1 MTSQTKIASRPIKLR
16 RHLKFQ
22 NTKQPLKLKMYYK
35 AQEKDPHRTARTRL
49 NGTAVDKIETLTGS
63 IPKMAEFDMA
73 VGID

>member
-1 MTSQTKIASRPIKLR
+1 
-16 RHLKFQ
+16 
-22 NTKQPLKLKMYYK
+22 MYYK